1 MTDGIASE
9 EVGENGRVS
18 LNKGR
23 MKLNSLLNAMMEG
36 QCSETSEDSSSEGV
50 TKQRGKLLVTGNLVA
65 VLYLIWLMLTILS
78 VSADEDVRDETR
90 TLVREAVLDNVRLM
104 ELDFQPTKPRH
115 FWKTLRNHF

>member
-50 TKQRGKLLVTGNLVA
+50 IKQRGKLLVTGK
-65 VLYLIWLMLTILS
+65 S
-78 VSADEDVRDETR
+78 S
-90 TLVREAVLDNVRLM
+90 
-104 ELDFQPTKPRH
+104 
-115 FWKTLRNHF
+115 